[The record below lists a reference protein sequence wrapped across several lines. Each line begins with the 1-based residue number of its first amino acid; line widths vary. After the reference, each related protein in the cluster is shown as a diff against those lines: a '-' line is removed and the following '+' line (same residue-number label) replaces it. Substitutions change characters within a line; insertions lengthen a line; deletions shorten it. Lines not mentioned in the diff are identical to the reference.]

1 MNAHLPHIPRNKT
14 MQRHLTPR
22 FALSLGLT
30 LLAVSAQAATET
42 ELAPPTALRGIMQD
56 LGRHMQTV
64 TLAIAREDW
73 ALVEKT
79 APLIAQHPQPPL
91 MEKTRILRFVGTDMG
106 KYKSHDHKTH
116 EAAHELAHAAK
127 NKDGVAVIAAFQSVQ
142 SGCYGCHREFRKPFV
157 EHFYGAR

>member
-1 MNAHLPHIPRNKT
+1 MKRC
-14 MQRHLTPR
+14 LTTE
-22 FALSLGLT
+22 FALGMGLSLLVAGAPA
-30 LLAVSAQAATET
+30 LAAAEPAQP
-42 ELAPPTALRGIMQD
+42 LAMRGIMQD

-116 EAAHELAHAAK
+116 EAAHELAQAAK
-127 NKDGVAVIAAFQSVQ
+127 NMDGMAVIAAFQSVQ
-142 SGCYGCHREFRKPFV
+142 TGCYGCHQEFRKPFV

>member
-1 MNAHLPHIPRNKT
+1 MKRC
-14 MQRHLTPR
+14 LTTT
-22 FALSLGLT
+22 FSLSLGLT
-30 LLAVSAQAATET
+30 LLTAGAPALAAAESDQP
-42 ELAPPTALRGIMQD
+42 LSMRGIMQD

-64 TLAIAREDW
+64 TQAIALEDW

-91 MEKTRILRFVGTDMG
+91 MEKTRILRFVGTNMG

-116 EAAHELAHAAK
+116 EAAHELAQAAK
-127 NKDGVAVIAAFQSVQ
+127 NKDGMAVIAAFQSVQ
-142 SGCYGCHREFRKPFV
+142 TGCYGCHQEFRKPFV

>member
-1 MNAHLPHIPRNKT
+1 MKHTLSNVL
-14 MQRHLTPR
+14 
-22 FALSLGLT
+22 ALCIGLT
-30 LLAVSAQAATET
+30 LLTAGAPTLAATESAQP
-42 ELAPPTALRGIMQD
+42 LAMRGIMQD
-56 LGRHMQTV
+56 LGRYMQTV

-91 MEKTRILRFVGTDMG
+91 MEKTRILRFVGTEMG

-116 EAAHELAHAAK
+116 EAAHALGQAAR
-127 NKDGVAVIAAFQSVQ
+127 NQDGVAVIAAFQSIQ
-142 SGCYGCHREFRKPFV
+142 TGCYGCHREFRKPFV

>member
-1 MNAHLPHIPRNKT
+1 MKS
-14 MQRHLTPR
+14 TPITV
-22 FALSLGLT
+22 FALSIGLT
-30 LLAVSAQAATET
+30 LLAAGAPALAAAESAQP
-42 ELAPPTALRGIMQD
+42 LAMRSIMQD

-91 MEKTRILRFVGTDMG
+91 MEKTRILRFVGTNMG
-106 KYKSHDHKTH
+106 KYKNHDHKTH
-116 EAAHELAHAAK
+116 AAAHELAQAAK
-127 NKDGVAVIAAFQSVQ
+127 NKDGMAVIAAFQSVQ
-142 SGCYGCHREFRKPFV
+142 TGCYGCHQEFRKPFV